1 MGRGSG
7 PGGAEKRAKRRN
19 ACVAQRGLVWKLGEQ
34 IFTGS
39 RGGVFRIIILHHVA
53 CAVVICVGTP
63 RLERRF
69 LGCEVA
75 GGVEHEAHADV
86 ETARA
91 V

>member
-1 MGRGSG
+1 
-7 PGGAEKRAKRRN
+7 
-19 ACVAQRGLVWKLGEQ
+19 
-34 IFTGS
+34 
-39 RGGVFRIIILHHVA
+39 VA
-53 CAVVICVGTP
+53 CAVVIRVGTP

-86 ETARA
+86 EAARA